1 MAIKR
6 ILVMDDDAVILEVA
20 ITMLRHL
27 GYEPVACSKGEDAVE
42 LYRLGRE
49 QKVPFE
55 AVILDLKVEHGMG
68 GLEAAEAILALDP
81 KARLIVSTGCPGSS
95 SRCKSLFKH
104 SLPKPYTIEEL
115 EKVLTAL

>member
-1 MAIKR
+1 MARKR
-6 ILVMDDDAVILEVA
+6 MLVMDDDTVVLEIA
-20 ITMLRHL
+20 TTLLKHL
-27 GYEPVACSKGEDAVE
+27 GHEPVTCTKGEDAVE
-42 LYRLGRE
+42 LYRLGQE
-49 QKVPFE
+49 QNVPFE

-68 GLEAAEAILALDP
+68 GMEAAEAILALDP

-95 SRCKSLFKH
+95 SRCNSLFKS